1 MFTTREDVIALLK
14 MYPKLQRKVRLL
26 EYERLHPPKVSQNE
40 VINGLALSHPLDGG
54 TSSAGHISDKT
65 MQIALNFRDETDRLN
80 YATVLEIDQELHILK
95 NRIAKLEFYVEQLD
109 KKQADVIRKY
119 YFEEKTWPEIQKEM
133 HISSRTLSKYRDDG
147 LDALS
152 AMGQYMRD
160 VLKEPMQM

>member
-1 MFTTREDVIALLK
+1 MFATREAVIKLLET
-14 MYPKLQRKVRLL
+14 YPKVKKKVKLL
-26 EYERLHPPKVSQNE
+26 EYERLHPSQVSQEE

-54 TSSAGHISDKT
+54 PGSAGHISDKT
-65 MQIALNFRDETDRLN
+65 MQIALNFQDETERLN
-80 YATVLEIDQELHILK
+80 YATVLEIDQELQIL
-95 NRIAKLEFYVEQLD
+95 RIRIEKLEFYVSQLE
-109 KKQADVIRKY
+109 KKQAEVIRKY

-147 LDALS
+147 LDALA

>member
-1 MFTTREDVIALLK
+1 
-14 MYPKLQRKVRLL
+14 
-26 EYERLHPPKVSQNE
+26 
-40 VINGLALSHPLDGG
+40 
-54 TSSAGHISDKT
+54 
-65 MQIALNFRDETDRLN
+65 MQIALNFQDETDRLN

-95 NRIAKLEFYVEQLD
+95 NRIAKLEFYVEQLE